1 VIVVFDSSVWVSAL
15 HFGGTPRSALKLCF
29 VKDQAAICDGIE
41 AEVRRI
47 LTEKFGWT
55 AARLAND
62 LDVATLNALW
72 VPVRGWIQ
80 RVCRDPKDDMVLE
93 CAVNAKADVIVTG
106 DRDLLVLEVYREIR
120 IITGRQYLNESST
133 AL

>member
-1 VIVVFDSSVWVSAL
+1 M
-15 HFGGTPRSALKLCF
+15 KLCF

-41 AEVRRI
+41 LEVRRI

-55 AARLAND
+55 SARLAND
-62 LDVATLNALW
+62 LDVATFNALW

-106 DRDLLVLEVYREIR
+106 DKDLLVLEVYREIR